1 MSKNELKMEVRKWD
15 SKKWEEGMES
25 KVSLRIYRNLKKEIK
40 EETCYDNTYSSVILF
55 RLRTNTLQLNITN
68 RHNNNNNNNNVNCV
82 FCEDQEETRFHF
94 LLFSQAYTEERQ
106 KIFMLQQ
113 PYEEDLDKVI
123 GKVLFEEEEIEKTK
137 SVLFEMWMKRI
148 KKVKESTP

>member
-25 KVSLRIYRNLKKEIK
+25 MVSLRIYRNWKKDIK

-94 LLFSQAYTEERQ
+94 LLFCQAYTEERQ

-137 SVLFEMWMKRI
+137 SVLFEMWMKRV